1 MDFINPSLENIDTLK
16 EYLGSLNIRN
26 CVFGI
31 ANNILWSRLYETVY
45 TIIDDMMVFV
55 GKEEGHPSS
64 FTFPIK
70 KIQAIRTALRM
81 KTILR
86 KQRKYLTGW

>member
-45 TIIDDMMVFV
+45 TIVDDMMVFV
-55 GKEEGHPSS
+55 G
-64 FTFPIK
+64 K

-86 KQRKYLTGW
+86 KQKKYLTGW

>member
-45 TIIDDMMVFV
+45 TIVDDMMVFV

-64 FTFPIK
+64 V
-70 KIQAIRTALRM
+70 L
-81 KTILR
+81 
-86 KQRKYLTGW
+86 QRAAPPHQRAGNAEDPG